1 MTHQISTRL
10 TPRRA
15 LMLHSFWRVLQRH
28 HRVRSVEQWAGA
40 GAAAVLPLLL
50 HQLLLLL
57 LDKVV
62 HSGGCGG
69 DRMWLVCMVVMPI
82 SPVMRAPGL
91 CRCAVDAAA
100 APCRVCLLAGCR
112 AAAAAV
118 WV

>member
-1 MTHQISTRL
+1 M
-10 TPRRA
+10 
-15 LMLHSFWRVLQRH
+15 
-28 HRVRSVEQWAGA
+28 EQWAGA